1 MFFWVNLILL
11 GIFGKFVQVINL
23 LLENIQKG
31 LLKILNGEQNNLNN
45 IY

>member
-1 MFFWVNLILL
+1 MLFWVNLILL
-11 GIFGKFVQVINL
+11 GIFGKFAQVTNL
-23 LLENIQKG
+23 LLENIQKD